1 MESTGAVS
9 TVIVAYSS
17 GDLLPRCL
25 ATVGSE
31 HGEVVVV
38 DNASPDQGARLAC
51 REFPHVR
58 LIERPHNDG
67 FGTAANAGIA
77 STEGRWILV
86 LNPDAWPMDDAIARL
101 AEFAHSRPRLGAA
114 GPLLFDA
121 KGRPQRST
129 IRPPL
134 SPAALA
140 AWAAFPR
147 ALSGAYGVL
156 RTRAKVLRDN
166 ATGSEFLQGAAMLLR
181 REAFDQV
188 GGFDESFFMYGEDAD
203 LCARL
208 RDAGWGVELSPVA
221 RFVHVGAGSTHA
233 VADRMYVE
241 LLRSWLRLIAKR
253 RGPEEA
259 ERARRWLLLALRAR
273 ALWARE
279 PQLRMAAAWLASGRV
294 GDLLTTAK

>member
-1 MESTGAVS
+1 M
-9 TVIVAYSS
+9 IVAYNS
-17 GDLLPRCL
+17 GDCLPRCL
-25 ATVGSE
+25 AAVGSG

-38 DNASPDQGARLAC
+38 DNASPDEDTRRIC
-51 REFPHVR
+51 REFAHVR

-67 FGTAANAGIA
+67 FGMAANAGIA
-77 STEGRWILV
+77 STKGRWILV

-114 GPLLFDA
+114 GPLLIDA
-121 KGRPQRST
+121 LGRAQRST

-140 AWAAFPR
+140 AWAAFPNT
-147 ALSGAYGVL
+147 LSGAYGAL
-156 RTRAKVLRDN
+156 RTRAKVLRHSAAD
-166 ATGSEFLQGAAMLLR
+166 SEFLQGAAMLLR

-203 LCARL
+203 LCARF
-208 RDAGWGVELSPVA
+208 RDAGWGVELSTVA

-233 VADRMYVE
+233 VADRMYIE

-253 RGPEEA
+253 KGAPEA

-273 ALWARE
+273 ALWARG
-279 PQLRMAAAWLASGRV
+279 PQVRMAVAWLSSGRA
-294 GDLLTTAK
+294 GDLLSTPK